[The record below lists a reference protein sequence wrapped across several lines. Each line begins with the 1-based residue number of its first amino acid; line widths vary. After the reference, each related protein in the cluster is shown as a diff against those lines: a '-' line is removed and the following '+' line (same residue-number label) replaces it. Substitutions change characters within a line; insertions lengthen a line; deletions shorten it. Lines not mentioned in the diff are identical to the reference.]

1 MEDGIVKAENEIV
14 LPEGV
19 ADNVV
24 NIVVAREPQKKSFI
38 ETGMYASYLLIQMG
52 SMLVNALNG
61 DVLMQDYLI
70 HVLLRI
76 GNTRNANLLF
86 LLIKKVILHLEYI
99 IPSLSPDAAKTID
112 SAMI

>member
-1 MEDGIVKAENEIV
+1 M
-14 LPEGV
+14 
-19 ADNVV
+19 V

-61 DVLMQDYLI
+61 DVFDARLSDSCSSENREYKKCESTI
-70 HVLLRI
+70 SVD
-76 GNTRNANLLF
+76 
-86 LLIKKVILHLEYI
+86 KKVILHLEYI